1 MPLRPKIVEQADFA
15 RIRYAQCW
23 EDADVLLQAMNV
35 GPADTCLSIASA
47 GDNVLA
53 LVGAGA
59 KRVIAVDLSPA
70 QIACLELRVAAMRTL
85 THAQFLELLGQNP
98 SIDRRTH
105 FRRCRGALSDESR
118 QFWDRNL
125 RLIEQG
131 IAQGGKFERYLSGFR
146 RFVLPL
152 VHRKKTVATLF
163 ELESE
168 ADRRRFYEQRWN
180 NRRWDLLCRIF
191 FGRVSLGRL
200 GRDPSFMKY
209 ADEPVWQSLQRRIP
223 NAFIVQRPADNPY
236 LQWILEGRFVS
247 ALPYAWRGENYAKI
261 RANLDALEWRCDS
274 IEQVLAELPQSS
286 LHGCNLS
293 DIFEY
298 MSQPDYERLLNEF
311 VRAGAP
317 GCRLVYWNVVTE
329 RKSPATLRHAIRPQ
343 PTLASELHQRD
354 KAFFYRDLVVEEV
367 L

>member
-1 MPLRPKIVEQADFA
+1 MSIRPKIAENANFA

-23 EDADVLLQAMNV
+23 EDADVLLEAMDV
-35 GPADTCLSIASA
+35 QPTDTCLSIASA
-47 GDNVLA
+47 GDNALA

-70 QIACLELRVAAMRTL
+70 QIACLELRVAAIRTL
-85 THAQFLELLGQNP
+85 THRQFLELLGQNA
-98 SIDRRTH
+98 STDRQIH
-105 FRRCRGALSDESR
+105 YRRCQQSLSVESR

-125 RLIEQG
+125 SLIEQG
-131 IAQGGKFERYLSGFR
+131 IAQGGKFERYLSAFR

-152 VHRKKTVATLF
+152 VHNRKTVSRLF

-168 ADRRRFYEQRWN
+168 EERREFYEQQWN
-180 NRRWDLLCRIF
+180 TKRWDRLCRMF
-191 FGRVSLGRL
+191 FGRASLGRF

-209 ADEPVWQSLQRRIP
+209 ADEAVWESLQRRIP
-223 NAFIVQRPADNPY
+223 NAFVVQRPADNPY

-261 RANLDALEWRCDS
+261 RANIDCLEWRCDS
-274 IEQVLAELPQSS
+274 IEQVLSELPQGS
-286 LHGCNLS
+286 LNGCNLS

-298 MSQPDYERLLNEF
+298 MSQADYEHLLREL

-317 GCRLVYWNVVTE
+317 GCRLVYWNVVAE
-329 RKSPATLRHAIRPQ
+329 RHSPQTLSHALRPKRK
-343 PTLASELHQRD
+343 LANELQRRD
-354 KAFFYRDLVVEEV
+354 KAFFYRDFVIEEV